1 MTVEIFENRKNS
13 LPHYIEYLTKLASVK
28 LESAIDGED
37 GAMME
42 YNQVSLILQDLCD
55 ISEKQQFPIG
65 MKQASSK
72 EALNHLFNKNK

>member
-1 MTVEIFENRKNS
+1 MTVEIFENRNNS
-13 LPHYIEYLTKLASVK
+13 MEDYLVYLTNLKKVK
-28 LESAIDGED
+28 LESAVNGEN

-42 YNQVSLILQDLCD
+42 YNQISLILQDLCD